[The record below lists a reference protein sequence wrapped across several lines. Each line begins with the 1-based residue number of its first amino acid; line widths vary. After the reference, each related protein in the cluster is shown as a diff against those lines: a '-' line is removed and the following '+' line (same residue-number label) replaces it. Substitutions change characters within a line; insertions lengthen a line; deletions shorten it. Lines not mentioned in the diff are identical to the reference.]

1 MGSSNPKNVLGAI
14 CLARIRQYCPSSAA
28 GRTIDEK
35 RKWVGSLAVASKS
48 GSRISRAD
56 KYARKGI
63 LDGPPGRHTG
73 ESGVIR
79 FSSKLANENRRKRN
93 RRN

>member
-1 MGSSNPKNVLGAI
+1 MGGPNPKNVLGAI

-35 RKWVGSLAVASKS
+35 RKWVGSLVVASKS

-63 LDGPPGRHTG
+63 LDGAPGRHTG
-73 ESGVIR
+73 DQV
-79 FSSKLANENRRKRN
+79 
-93 RRN
+93 